1 MGVESV
7 LLAGRNGS
15 GESKKVHKG
24 NYGRMKSDGTER
36 TVDEQKDA
44 MRARCRCSKAESLYY
59 LKNYF
64 IEE

>member
-1 MGVESV
+1 MGVEFV
-7 LLAGRNGS
+7 LLAERNGS
-15 GESKKVHKG
+15 GESQKG
-24 NYGRMKSDGTER
+24 NDGELKGDGTER

-44 MRARCRCSKAESLYY
+44 MRARCRYSKPESVYY